1 MSSAR
6 QVAAKVIFEIEKNG
20 SYSNILV
27 DSALKTA
34 DLSRV
39 DSALASMLIYG
50 VLQRKITLDTV
61 LDNVAGKGFKKTHPF
76 VLAVLRV
83 GAYQLLFTDKI
94 PPSAAVNEAVKIVKK
109 SKQSFASGF
118 VNAVLRRVTNEK
130 TQILKQISESDD
142 LSFKYSCTKE
152 LAESLINDYGF
163 ANACELLKSGLESPR
178 LYCRKNN
185 FCDNQNLAEDLLL
198 KDIKLVKTDIDGAF
212 YLENAGNVEA
222 LDEFQNGEFFVQDL
236 ASQIALSNFDIKD
249 GMSLLDVCAAP
260 GGKSFTAAQYIG
272 KNGRVVSCDI
282 YEKRVGLILSGA
294 KRLKIDNLY
303 ATVNDATKYND
314 KLGLFDRVLCDVP
327 CSGLG
332 VIRRKPEIKYKDF
345 KEFEALRDIQLKIL
359 ETSIQYLKPD
369 GLLMYSTCTLR
380 NAENRKIVDEFINS
394 HSDFIIQAEKTLMP
408 HIDGS
413 DGFYFCVLKR
423 KNCGQ
428 N

>member
-6 QVAAKVIFEIEKNG
+6 QIATKVIFEIEKNG

-61 LDNVAGKGFKKTHPF
+61 LDNVSGKGFKKTHPF